1 MSKTDCPTL
10 KPANPAYRVSPTRV
24 LPSGIV
30 EMDGGKWAELMIAA
44 KWLAEN
50 GKGRK

>member
-1 MSKTDCPTL
+1 MTPYPTL

-24 LPSGIV
+24 LPNGWV
-30 EMDGGKWAELMIAA
+30 EIDGGKYAELMIAA